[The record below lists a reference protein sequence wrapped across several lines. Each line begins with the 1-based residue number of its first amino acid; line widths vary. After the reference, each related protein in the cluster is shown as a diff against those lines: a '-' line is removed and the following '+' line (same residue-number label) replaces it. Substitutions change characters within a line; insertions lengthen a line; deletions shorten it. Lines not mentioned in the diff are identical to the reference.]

1 MTREKA
7 IEILSC
13 DRERLIDARGA
24 DYSGV
29 EALDMAIQNLEAW
42 DKVLNVVDTDN
53 HTNGD
58 VFRTILKIYFPKTL
72 FIWSKN
78 EAYRTMGVV
87 FSEEW
92 WSKAYKAE
100 RMVEE

>member
-7 IEILSC
+7 LEILSY
-13 DRERLIDARGA
+13 DREKLIDARGS

-29 EALDMAIQNLEAW
+29 EALDMAMQSLEAW
-42 DKVLNVVDTDN
+42 DKVLNVIDADN

-58 VFRTILKIYFPKTL
+58 AFRAILKIYFPKTL

-78 EAYRTMGVV
+78 EAYRTMGIV

-92 WSKAYKAE
+92 FNAMYKGVGE
-100 RMVEE
+100 